1 MRPCV
6 AAPEPSRYLHS
17 VTGDQIRQSFLDFFR
32 ARGHAIVPSASLVP
46 QNDPSLLFT
55 NAGMVQF
62 KNVFL
67 GTETRPYVRA
77 ADTQRCLRISGKHN
91 DLEQVG
97 RDTYH
102 HTLFEMLGNW
112 SFGDYYKR
120 EAIAWAW
127 ELLTDV
133 WTLPKDKLYA
143 TVYTTDD
150 EAERLWRE
158 VTDIGQDRIS
168 RFEKENFWEMADTG
182 PCGPCS
188 EIHIDRGPAACDKQ
202 GTPHRCQVNGDCA
215 RYIEIWNLVFIQNNR
230 DASGALSELPAKH
243 VDTGMGFE
251 RIASVIQG
259 VPSNYDIDVFQ
270 TIIRCAERLSG
281 KRYRANER
289 DDVSLQ
295 VIADH
300 SRAVTFLI
308 GDGVLPSNEGR
319 GYVLRR
325 LLRRAARHGK
335 LLGMDRPFL
344 HRVVDAVVEAMGG
357 AFPEIVAARARIEET
372 VLGEEEKFAQ
382 TLDRGLALLSDEIA
396 ATRRRGATALAGDVA
411 FRLYDTYGFPLDLT
425 EDILAGERLTVD
437 TAGFERAMAEQR
449 ERARSAQKFADATGG
464 PELVG
469 LGGRTPRF
477 VGDRVVEWQSE
488 VLALVVAG
496 AETRGPARAGA
507 HVDVVTAETPFYAES
522 GGQVGDRGWITNAAG
537 LHVEVTDTH
546 KIGGGVIAHRGVV
559 REGAIAVGDRIVL
572 AIDQARREAARLN
585 HSATHLAHAAL
596 RHRLGT
602 HVKQAGSLVDP
613 TKLRFDFSHH
623 KPVSAEELRAI
634 EDEVN
639 AEIRANDPVTVE
651 EMAYDDAVKAGAL
664 AFFGD
669 KYGDRVTVVR
679 MGDYSVELCGG
690 THVARTGDIG
700 VFKIDGESGVAA
712 GVRRLEAVTGA
723 GALEEIRRHESTL
736 AEIAQLLR
744 AGEQD
749 AKGKL
754 EKLLQQS
761 RELERRV
768 QELQGK
774 LAGGASRDLMADAR
788 QVNGVTVLATK
799 VDGLDDKGL
808 RDMADRLRDRIK
820 SGIVVLAAAQGDKA
834 MLLAA
839 VTKDLVGT
847 YHAGNIIKRL
857 APIVG
862 GGGGGRP
869 DFAQAGGKDPTKLD
883 AAVAAAYELVGAGS

>member
-1 MRPCV
+1 
-6 AAPEPSRYLHS
+6 
-17 VTGDQIRQSFLDFFR
+17 
-32 ARGHAIVPSASLVP
+32 VPSAPLVP

-55 NAGMVQF
+55 NAGMVPF
-62 KNVFL
+62 KHVFL

-77 ADTQRCLRISGKHN
+77 ADSQVCLRISGKHN

-97 RDTYH
+97 RDGTH

-127 ELLTDV
+127 ELLTKV
-133 WTLPKDKLYA
+133 WKLPKDELYA

-150 EAERLWRE
+150 EAAALWGD
-158 VTDIGQDRIS
+158 VTDIGRDRVS

-188 EIHIDRGPAACDKQ
+188 EIHIDRGPVACDRKGQ
-202 GTPHRCQVNGDCA
+202 PHRCAVNGECT
-215 RYIEIWNLVFIQNNR
+215 RYLEIWNLVFIQNNR
-230 DASGALSELPAKH
+230 DASGVLSELPAKH

-251 RIASVIQG
+251 RIASVLQG
-259 VPSNYDIDVFQ
+259 THSNYDIDIFQ
-270 TIIRCAERLSG
+270 TIIRRAERLAG
-281 KRYRANER
+281 KRYHTSER

-308 GDGVLPSNEGR
+308 AEGILPSNEGR

-335 LLGMDRPFL
+335 LLGMERPFL
-344 HRVVDAVVEAMGG
+344 YEVVDGVVEAMGR
-357 AFPEIVAARARIEET
+357 AYPHIVAEQARIKEA
-372 VLGEEEKFAQ
+372 VQGEEERFAQ
-382 TLDRGLALLSDEIA
+382 TLDRGLALLASEIEE
-396 ATRRRGATALAGDVA
+396 TRRRKTTTLSGDVA
-411 FRLYDTYGFPLDLT
+411 FRLYDTFGFPLDLT
-425 EDILAGERLTVD
+425 EDILAAEGLVVD
-437 TAGFERAMAEQR
+437 KEGFERAMGAQR
-449 ERARSAQKFADATGG
+449 ERARGAQKFVDAGGG
-464 PELVG
+464 PVLAGLDEL
-469 LGGRTPRF
+469 RPRF
-477 VGDRVVEWQSE
+477 VGDHRATWESE
-488 VLALVVAG
+488 VLALVEDGKA
-496 AETRGPARAGA
+496 TRGPVREGAR
-507 HVDVVTAETPFYAES
+507 VDVVTAETPFYAES
-522 GGQVGDRGWITNAAG
+522 GGQVGDRGWITTDTGAR
-537 LHVEVTDTH
+537 VEVVDTQ
-546 KIGGGVIAHRGVV
+546 KLGGHVIVHRGVV
-559 REGAIAVGDRIVL
+559 RQGALEVGHRVRL
-572 AIDQARREAARLN
+572 AIDEVRREAARLN
-585 HSATHLAHAAL
+585 HSATHLAHGAL
-596 RHRLGT
+596 RRRLGT

-623 KPVSAEELRAI
+623 KPVAPEELRAV
-634 EDEVN
+634 EDDVN
-639 AEIRANDPVTVE
+639 AQIRANAEVTAE
-651 EMAYDDAVKAGAL
+651 EMSYDDAVKAGAL

-679 MGDYSVELCGG
+679 MGEFSIELCGG
-690 THVARTGDIG
+690 THVQRTGDIG

-723 GALEEIRRHESTL
+723 GAIDEIRRHEALLGDL
-736 AEIAQLLR
+736 ALLLK

-768 QELQGK
+768 QELQAK
-774 LAGGASRDLMADAR
+774 VAGGATRDVMADAR
-788 QVNGVTVLATK
+788 QVNGITVLATK
-799 VDGLDDKGL
+799 VEGLDDKGL
-808 RDMADRLRDRIK
+808 RDLADRLRDRVQ
-820 SGIVVLAAAQGDKA
+820 SGVVVLAAAQGEKA
-834 MLLAA
+834 MLLAT
-839 VTKDLVGT
+839 VTKDLVGRF
-847 YHAGNIIKRL
+847 HAGNIIKHL

-883 AAVAAAYELVGAGS
+883 AAVSAAYELLAAGH

>member
-1 MRPCV
+1 
-6 AAPEPSRYLHS
+6 
-17 VTGDQIRQSFLDFFR
+17 VTGDQVRQSFLDFFR
-32 ARGHAIVPSASLVP
+32 GHGHTIVPSAPLVP
-46 QNDPSLLFT
+46 QNDSSLLFT

-62 KNVFL
+62 KQVFL

-120 EAIAWAW
+120 EAIGWAW
-127 ELLTDV
+127 ELLTGV
-133 WTLPKDKLYA
+133 WKLPKAKLYA

-150 EAERLWRE
+150 EADALWRE
-158 VTDIGQDRIS
+158 VTDIGRERIS

-182 PCGPCS
+182 PCGPCT
-188 EIHIDRGPAACDKQ
+188 EIHIDRGAAACDKQ

-230 DASGALSELPAKH
+230 DASGVLSELPAKH

-251 RIASVIQG
+251 RVTAVIQN

-270 TIIRCAERLSG
+270 TIIRSAERLSG
-281 KRYRANER
+281 RRYRATEK
-289 DDVSLQ
+289 DDVSLR

-300 SRAVTFLI
+300 SRAVTFLVA
-308 GDGVLPSNEGR
+308 DGVLPSNEGR

-344 HRVVDAVVEAMGG
+344 HEVTAAVVEAMGG
-357 AFPEIVAARARIEET
+357 AFPEIVEGRARIKEA
-372 VLGEEEKFAQ
+372 VHGEEERFAQ
-382 TLDRGLALLSDEIA
+382 TLDRGLALLSSEID
-396 ATRRRGATALAGDVA
+396 ATHRRKATTLAGEVA

-425 EDILAGERLTVD
+425 EDILAGEGLVVD
-437 TAGFERAMAEQR
+437 KDGFERAMGEQR
-449 ERARSAQKFADATGG
+449 ERARGAQKFTDASAG
-464 PELVG
+464 PDLVG
-469 LGGRTPRF
+469 LGDRTPRF
-477 VGDRVVEWQSE
+477 VGDRVVEWESE
-488 VLALVVAG
+488 VLALVADG
-496 AETRGPARAGA
+496 AVTRGPVRAGA
-507 HVDVVTAETPFYAES
+507 RVDVVTAETPFYAES
-522 GGQVGDRGWITNAAG
+522 GGQVGDRGWITTAAG
-537 LHVEVTDTH
+537 LHVEIEDTH
-546 KIGGGVIAHRGVV
+546 KIAGTVIAHRGVV
-559 REGAIAVGDRIVL
+559 REGAVAVGDRVVL
-572 AIDQARREAARLN
+572 VIDAGRREAARLN
-585 HSATHLAHAAL
+585 HSATHLAHGAL
-596 RHRLGT
+596 RRRLGT

-623 KPVSAEELRAI
+623 KPVSPEDLRAV

-639 AEIRANDPVTVE
+639 AEIRANVEVTSE
-651 EMAYDDAVKAGAL
+651 EMSYDDAVKAGAL

-669 KYGDRVTVVR
+669 KYGDRVRVVR
-679 MGDYSVELCGG
+679 MGEFSIELCGG

-712 GVRRLEAVTGA
+712 GVRRLEAVTGT
-723 GALEEIRRHESTL
+723 GALEEIRRHEAL
-736 AEIAQLLR
+736 LEDIAQLLK
-744 AGEQD
+744 AGEQE

-754 EKLLQQS
+754 EKLLAQS

-774 LAGGASRDLMADAR
+774 LAGGATRDVMADAR
-788 QVNGVTVLATK
+788 QVNGITVLATR
-799 VDGLDDKGL
+799 VEGLDDKGL
-808 RDMADRLRDRIK
+808 RELADRLRDRVK
-820 SGIVVLAAAQGDKA
+820 SGVVVLAAAQGEKA
-834 MLLAA
+834 MLLAT
-839 VTKDLVGT
+839 VTKDLVGR
-847 YHAGNIIKRL
+847 YHAGDIIKRL

-883 AAVAAAYELVGAGS
+883 AAVAAAYELVGAGQ